1 MDINIFSNGIAVEG
15 LNILLT
21 FTIELSEPTLVP
33 ITYYWSTLN
42 NTAVG
47 GSDFTAVT
55 NQAIAFSA
63 GERFKAIAVTITN
76 DLINELDESFFV
88 NVFSTNNVATAVLLA
103 STLGTITDVLTSD
116 VTTTLTATAT
126 VESLTLTGTA
136 AINGI
141 GNISDNTILGNS
153 GNNIL
158 DGGSGNDNLIG
169 GAGNDTLLGGVGNDT
184 LDGGA
189 GTDSL
194 NGGGGDDTYIIT
206 DALDIITGE
215 LSSNGT
221 DTIQTSINNYTLSP
235 VLPQLVIENLT
246 LTGAAINGTGNEL
259 NNLIKGNDLAN
270 NLKGLDGADTL
281 QGNSGNDTLEG
292 GADNDVLDG
301 GAGTDSLI
309 GGQGNDI
316 YVIDSPSDII
326 NENANAN
333 EGIDTVQVGYASYTL
348 TNANLENITLMGV
361 LAINATGNA
370 QDNILIGNNSNNILD
385 GGAGNDILDGN
396 GGVDTLR
403 GGAGNDTYIL
413 DNPGDVVDLVLENAT
428 GGIDTINVNADYTLG
443 ANLERL
449 ALLGNGNFSGIGNA
463 LANNLTGNLGN
474 NYLDGKEGPDNMAG
488 GAGDDIYVL
497 NEQGDTVT
505 ESTGQGNDTVIV
517 GYNTTSQ
524 AYVLSANVENVTL
537 TGDASNVKGN
547 ESANI
552 LLGSDNSDRLEGA
565 GGNDTLDG
573 GKGNDILMGGAGNDL
588 YRVSY
593 NDLDTI
599 QEAASGGNDTV
610 EVYFSDFPLNY
621 QLPDNVENLIFLWG
635 PGANT
640 PASPSVAG
648 ATMTGTIANDFVS
661 ASNSNDLIN
670 GNAGNDSVNAFA
682 GNDTIN
688 GGTGDDTLLGGN
700 DNDVINGDDGKDILD
715 GGSGIDSLTGGI
727 GDDTYFTDT
736 TSDVLTEADSAGTDE
751 VKSTVSYLLKTNFEN
766 LTLLGGT
773 NINATGNTVN
783 NVIFGNTGNNTL
795 DGQDGNDSLNGNSG
809 SDVLL
814 GQVGNDTLD
823 GGTGIDTLYGGVGD
837 DTYVVDNIA
846 DVVIEGLNEGTD
858 LINTSVSYTLSD
870 NVENLTLTGTTAING
885 IGNSLNN
892 IITGNSGTNVID
904 GGLGNDTMI
913 GGLGNDIY
921 YVNSVSD
928 VIVEDL
934 ILNSGIDTVLTTVN
948 GYTLAANLEN
958 LTLIGSA
965 TTGTGN
971 ALANRLTGNNANNT
985 LNGGDGNDVLDGL
998 AGNDTLVGGL
1008 GDDKY
1013 IVDSASDIV
1022 IENGVVG
1029 SGTDSV
1035 FASINYTLSANVE
1048 NLALSGIANINGTGS
1063 VNNNTISGNSGNNR
1077 LDGNA
1082 GNDTLIG
1089 NEGNDVLVGG
1099 AGDDIL
1105 TGGLGAD
1112 IFEYKTS
1119 SLYSGSAI
1127 GKDDIKDFNRVQ
1139 GDKILFG
1146 KVTFALTSA
1155 VGSPLTSTEFASVTL
1170 DSLIATSAA
1179 KIVHSQQS
1187 GNIYYNS
1194 NGSAIGGD
1202 SWLVTTNIVGA
1213 ALLTSDFVVG

>member
-1 MDINIFSNGIAVEG
+1 MDINIFSNGIALEG
-15 LNILLT
+15 LNTSLT

-42 NTAVG
+42 NTAVS
-47 GSDFTAVT
+47 GSDYTAVT
-55 NQAIAFSA
+55 NQAIAFSV
-63 GERFKAIAVTITN
+63 GERFKTITVN
-76 DLINELDESFFV
+76 ILDGVINELDESFFV

-103 STLGTITDVLTSD
+103 TTLGRITDTLTTD
-116 VTTTLTATAT
+116 VTTTLTAT

-136 AINGI
+136 ALNGT
-141 GNISDNTILGNS
+141 GNISDNTIIGNS

-158 DGGSGNDNLIG
+158 DGLTGNDNLSG

-235 VLPQLVIENLT
+235 VLPQLVIENLS
-246 LTGAAINGTGNEL
+246 LTGAAINGRGNEL

-270 NLKGLDGADTL
+270 NLKGMNGADTL
-281 QGNSGNDTLEG
+281 QGNIGNDTLEG

-301 GAGTDSLI
+301 GTGTDSLI
-309 GGQGNDI
+309 GGAGSDI
-316 YVIDSPSDII
+316 YVIDGSSDII
-326 NENANAN
+326 TEVAG
-333 EGIDTVQVGYASYTL
+333 EGFDTVQVGYASYSL
-348 TNANLENITLMGV
+348 TNPNLENITLTGV

-370 QDNILIGNNSNNILD
+370 QANVLIGNNSKNILD

-413 DNPGDVVDLVLENAT
+413 DNPGDVVDLVLENAA
-428 GGIDTINVNADYTLG
+428 GGTDTVNVNADYTLG
-443 ANLERL
+443 ANLEGMV
-449 ALLGNGNFSGIGNA
+449 LLGNGNFSAIGNA

-474 NYLDGKEGPDNMAG
+474 NYLDGKEGPDMMAG
-488 GAGDDIYVL
+488 GAGDDTYVL
-497 NEQGDTVT
+497 NEQGDVVI
-505 ESTGQGNDTVIV
+505 ESVGQGNDTVVV

-537 TGDASNVKGN
+537 TGVASNTKGN
-547 ESANI
+547 ESNNI
-552 LLGSDNSDRLEGA
+552 LVGSNNNDILEGA

-573 GKGNDILMGGAGNDL
+573 GKGNDVLIGGAGNDL

-593 NDLDTI
+593 NDLDTVV
-599 QEAASGGNDTV
+599 ENASGGNDTI
-610 EVYFSDFPLNY
+610 EVYFSDFALNY
-621 QLPDNVENLIFLWG
+621 QLPANVENLIFLWG

-648 ATMTGTIANDFVS
+648 ITMTGTIANEFFS

-670 GNAGNDSVNAFA
+670 GDAGNDSVSAFG

-688 GGTGDDTLLGGN
+688 GGTGNDTLLGGN
-700 DNDVINGDDGKDILD
+700 DNDVINGGDGNDILD

-727 GDDTYFTDT
+727 GDDIYFTDT
-736 TSDVLTEADSAGTDE
+736 TFDVLAEAVSAGTDE

-766 LTLLGGT
+766 LTLLGTT

-809 SDVLL
+809 NDVLL

-823 GGTGIDTLYGGVGD
+823 GGAGIDTLYGGVGD
-837 DTYVVDNIA
+837 DTYVVDNIIA
-846 DVVIEGLNEGTD
+846 DIVVEGLNEGTD
-858 LINTSVSYTLSD
+858 LVNTSVSYTLSD
-870 NVENLTLTGTTAING
+870 NVENLTLTGATAING
-885 IGNSLNN
+885 TGNNLNN
-892 IITGNSGTNVID
+892 IITGNAVSNVID
-904 GGLGNDTMI
+904 GGLGNDTMN
-913 GGLGNDIY
+913 GGTGNDFY
-921 YVNSVSD
+921 YVDSLTDIVGEALNSDVDTVFASVS
-928 VIVEDL
+928 
-934 ILNSGIDTVLTTVN
+934 

-965 TTGTGN
+965 TMGIGN
-971 ALANRLTGNNANNT
+971 DLTNRLIGNSLNNT
-985 LNGGDGNDVLDGL
+985 LNGGLGDDFLDGL
-998 AGNDTLVGGL
+998 VGSDTLAGGL
-1008 GDDKY
+1008 GNDKY
-1013 IVDSASDIV
+1013 TVDNTGDIV
-1022 IENGVVG
+1022 SELAAQGIDLVI
-1029 SGTDSV
+1029 
-1035 FASINYTLSANVE
+1035 ASINYTLSVNVE
-1048 NLALSGIANINGTGS
+1048 NLALSGIANINGTGNI
-1063 VNNNTISGNSGNNR
+1063 NNNTISGNSRNNR
-1077 LDGNA
+1077 LDGGA
-1082 GNDTLIG
+1082 GNDILIG

-1127 GKDDIKDFNRVQ
+1127 GKDDIKDFKRDQ

-1146 KVTFALTSA
+1146 KVTFTLTTA
-1155 VGSPLTSTEFASVTL
+1155 VGSPLTSNEFASVTS

-1213 ALLTSDFVVG
+1213 ALLTSDVVVG